1 MNIKSVKLL
10 FIIAALYDGVIGV
23 MGLLMP
29 GLAFQIFEVT
39 PPNHF
44 GYIQFPA
51 VLLMIF
57 AAMFYRVARD
67 PIPNRF
73 IMLYGVALK
82 TGYSGLIFY
91 YMLTTGIPAMWVP
104 WAWVDLVF
112 LLMFLVAW
120 RYTGKFIPKPVMA
133 S

>member
-1 MNIKSVKLL
+1 MNITIVKTL
-10 FIIAALYDGVIGV
+10 FIIAALYDGTI
-23 MGLLMP
+23 GLLGLLFP

-44 GYIQFPA
+44 GYVQFPA
-51 VLLMIF
+51 ILLMIF

-67 PIPNRF
+67 PIANRF

-82 TGYSGLIFY
+82 AGYSGLIFY
-91 YMLTTGIPAMWVP
+91 YLLTTGISAMWVP

-112 LLMFLVAW
+112 LVLFLICWIYSGRLSGRTAV
-120 RYTGKFIPKPVMA
+120 